1 MRYLFLLLFLGS
13 SLCGMEAE
21 MDEVFEAVGPI
32 ARAVQAGDV
41 EEVADLISK
50 GFSLSSYSY
59 NEPMWFAFGLED
71 ADKREKMVKLLL
83 EKGVDMNGMVGLKR
97 NPTPSESLLSR
108 AVSEKRLAETA
119 LLLAYGADPNKPSL
133 DYGGTA
139 LHEAAT
145 KYRIAMRYFKES
157 LERPVSIIKI
167 LMLSGANPQA
177 KDYFGNTVGWSL
189 HDNDKEM
196 KDLLENFD
204 AYRQKNPDAFVDTQK
219 LLDEMRIERD
229 FKRKVQLF
237 GRRAVLD
244 GTYRFERPR
253 ALSFNPILPGY
264 QSPDGAGKRKRE
276 CPNSPSP
283 LKPVRR
289 RLLDGPSSTS

>member
-21 MDEVFEAVGPI
+21 MDVVFEAVGPLD
-32 ARAVQAGDV
+32 RAVKAGDV
-41 EEVADLISK
+41 EEAADLISK
-50 GFSLSSYSY
+50 GFPLSSYSC
-59 NEPMWFAFGLED
+59 NEPMWFAFGLKN

-83 EKGVDMNGMVGLKR
+83 KKGVDLNGMVGSKR
-97 NPTPSESLLSR
+97 NLNPSRSLLSR

-119 LLLAYGADPNKPSL
+119 RLLAYGADPNKPSL
-133 DYGGTA
+133 DDGGTA

-145 KYRIAMRYFKES
+145 KYRIGMRYFKES
-157 LERPVSIIKI
+157 LERSKSIMKL

-177 KDYFGNTVGWSL
+177 VDSFGHTVDWL
-189 HDNDKEM
+189 LDDNDEEM

-204 AYRQKNPDAFVDTQK
+204 AYRQRNPDAFVDMQN
-219 LLDEMRIERD
+219 LLDEMRIEKD
-229 FKRKVQLF
+229 FERKVQLF

-244 GTYRFERPR
+244 GTYRFDRPR

-264 QSPDGAGKRKRE
+264 QSPDGAGKRKRK
-276 CPNSPSP
+276 CPKSP
-283 LKPVRR
+283 LKPVCRR
-289 RLLDGPSSTS
+289 WLEEPSATS